1 LVAIHCMSTLSLK
14 MLFTDPSEISN
25 MLATLQRFFYF
36 QVQVPLLNPH
46 FDLCCFLMDILGV
59 PVPSEI
65 RGIWKTTQNLF
76 STYCLLSKS
85 SFWHSKLLVAVYP
98 SFTLYTDLNSHLW
111 TYVTN
116 TPRNSVYISGNKE
129 IYCIFKTCCINSVL
143 FSMYLI
149 TPCTSVKDGKKSGI
163 GYWQ

>member
-1 LVAIHCMSTLSLK
+1 MSSSEGILGLFRGSPEGPGIWFSFCFSLRRWGINLVAIHCMSTLSLK

-85 SFWHSKLLVAVYP
+85 SF
-98 SFTLYTDLNSHLW
+98 
-111 TYVTN
+111 
-116 TPRNSVYISGNKE
+116 
-129 IYCIFKTCCINSVL
+129 
-143 FSMYLI
+143 
-149 TPCTSVKDGKKSGI
+149 
-163 GYWQ
+163 